1 MAEKIDGVVG
11 FRLWAQTRAES
22 PRDPLK
28 PQSNAPYQAVWNA
41 WLRFLAQRS
50 MVVNG
55 LPQSLHWL
63 DARPVDVLDFLKPR
77 AGMRA
82 NHQPE
87 RQLSEVTRRR
97 YWRMLERLYG
107 FAVVNGWVAENPATM
122 MGERDQPDLPPQLGH
137 ILPPPLWKE
146 LPRHFP
152 KGNTLIECRDRAIL
166 HLLYKL
172 ALTPEE
178 IRTLKTSDINMQDV
192 QLANEVSA
200 QVLLHVDGPRLAQKR
215 ILPLPDECSGAL
227 RAWLSARGQH
237 KPSCASPALLCAMT
251 GEALSTSALFHL
263 VSKVVLAANDAL
275 AKKGGVQTWMPER
288 EGPQVL
294 RNTAIVHW
302 LNDGVP
308 EKEVVRRV
316 GLKNSRGLRHL
327 RHLADSN
334 ATQSAV

>member
-1 MAEKIDGVVG
+1 MD
-11 FRLWAQTRAES
+11 
-22 PRDPLK
+22 
-28 PQSNAPYQAVWNA
+28 
-41 WLRFLAQRS
+41 
-50 MVVNG
+50 G

-77 AGMRA
+77 AGLRA

-122 MGERDQPDLPPQLGH
+122 MGESDQPDLAPQLGH
-137 ILPPPLWKE
+137 ILPPALWKE

-152 KGNTLIECRDRAIL
+152 EGNTLVECRDRAVL
-166 HLLYKL
+166 HLLYTL

-178 IRTLKTSDINMQDV
+178 IRTLKPSDITVHD
-192 QLANEVSA
+192 
-200 QVLLHVDGPRLAQKR
+200 VLLVKEVHAKQFLQVDGPRQAQKR
-215 ILPLPDECSGAL
+215 KLPLPDECSGAL
-227 RAWLSARGQH
+227 QAWLSARGQH
-237 KPSCASPALLCAMT
+237 KPSSASPALLCAMT

-275 AKKGGVQTWMPER
+275 AKKGDVQTWMPER
-288 EGPQVL
+288 VGPQVL

-316 GLKNSRGLRHL
+316 GLKNSKGLHHL
-327 RHLADSN
+327 RHLASR
-334 ATQSAV
+334 QE

>member
-1 MAEKIDGVVG
+1 MQITEKIDGVEG
-11 FRLWAQTRAES
+11 FRLWAQARAES

-50 MVVNG
+50 VLVDG

-122 MGERDQPDLPPQLGH
+122 MGESDQPDLAPQLGH
-137 ILPPPLWKE
+137 ILPPALWKE

-152 KGNTLIECRDRAIL
+152 EGNTLVECRDRAVL
-166 HLLYKL
+166 HLLYTL

-178 IRTLKTSDINMQDV
+178 IRTLKPSDITVHD
-192 QLANEVSA
+192 
-200 QVLLHVDGPRLAQKR
+200 VLLVKEVHAKQFLQVDGPRQAQKR
-215 ILPLPDECSGAL
+215 KLPLPDECSGAL
-227 RAWLSARGQH
+227 QAWLSARGQH
-237 KPSCASPALLCAMT
+237 KPSSASPALLCAMT

-263 VSKVVLAANDAL
+263 VSKVVLAATDAL
-275 AKKGGVQTWMPER
+275 AKKGDVQTWMPER
-288 EGPQVL
+288 VGPQVL

-316 GLKNSRGLRHL
+316 GLKNSKGLHHL
-327 RHLADSN
+327 RHLASR
-334 ATQSAV
+334 QE

>member
-1 MAEKIDGVVG
+1 MQITEKIDGVEG
-11 FRLWAQTRAES
+11 FRLWAQARAES

-50 MVVNG
+50 VLVDG

-77 AGMRA
+77 AGLRA

-122 MGERDQPDLPPQLGH
+122 MGESDQPDLAPQLGH
-137 ILPPPLWKE
+137 ILPPALWKE

-152 KGNTLIECRDRAIL
+152 EGNTLVECRDRAVL
-166 HLLYKL
+166 HLLYTL

-178 IRTLKTSDINMQDV
+178 IRTLKPSDITVHD
-192 QLANEVSA
+192 
-200 QVLLHVDGPRLAQKR
+200 VLLVKEVHAKQFLQVDGPRQAQKR
-215 ILPLPDECSGAL
+215 KLPLPDECSGAL
-227 RAWLSARGQH
+227 QAWLSARGQH
-237 KPSCASPALLCAMT
+237 KPSSASPALLCAMT

-275 AKKGGVQTWMPER
+275 AKKGDLQTWMPER
-288 EGPQVL
+288 VGPQVL

-316 GLKNSRGLRHL
+316 GLKNSKGLHHL
-327 RHLADSN
+327 RHLASR
-334 ATQSAV
+334 QE

>member
-1 MAEKIDGVVG
+1 MQITEKIDGVEG
-11 FRLWAQTRAES
+11 FRLWAQARAES

-50 MVVNG
+50 VLVDG

-77 AGMRA
+77 AGLRA

-122 MGERDQPDLPPQLGH
+122 MGESDQPDLAPQLGH
-137 ILPPPLWKE
+137 ILPPALWKE

-152 KGNTLIECRDRAIL
+152 EGNTLVECRDRAVL
-166 HLLYKL
+166 HLLYTL

-178 IRTLKTSDINMQDV
+178 IRTLKPSDITVHD
-192 QLANEVSA
+192 
-200 QVLLHVDGPRLAQKR
+200 VLLVKEVHAKQFLQVDGPRQAQKR
-215 ILPLPDECSGAL
+215 KLPLPDECSDAL
-227 RAWLSARGQH
+227 QAWLSARGQH
-237 KPSCASPALLCAMT
+237 KPSSASPALLCAMT

-275 AKKGGVQTWMPER
+275 AKKGDVQTWMPER
-288 EGPQVL
+288 VGPQVL

-316 GLKNSRGLRHL
+316 GLKNSKGLHHL
-327 RHLADSN
+327 RHLASR
-334 ATQSAV
+334 QE

>member
-1 MAEKIDGVVG
+1 MQITEKIDGVEG
-11 FRLWAQTRAES
+11 FRLWAQARAES

-50 MVVNG
+50 VLVDG

-77 AGMRA
+77 AGLRA

-107 FAVVNGWVAENPATM
+107 FAVVNGWGAENPATM
-122 MGERDQPDLPPQLGH
+122 MGESDQPDLAPQLGH
-137 ILPPPLWKE
+137 ILPPALWKE

-152 KGNTLIECRDRAIL
+152 EGNTLVECRDRAVL
-166 HLLYKL
+166 HLLYTL

-178 IRTLKTSDINMQDV
+178 IRTLKPSDITVHD
-192 QLANEVSA
+192 
-200 QVLLHVDGPRLAQKR
+200 VLLVKEVHAKQFLQVDGPRQAQKR
-215 ILPLPDECSGAL
+215 KLPLPDECSGAL
-227 RAWLSARGQH
+227 QAWLSARGQH
-237 KPSCASPALLCAMT
+237 KPSSASPALLCAMT

-275 AKKGGVQTWMPER
+275 AKKGDVQTWMPER
-288 EGPQVL
+288 VGPQVL

-316 GLKNSRGLRHL
+316 GLKNSKGLHHL
-327 RHLADSN
+327 RHLASR
-334 ATQSAV
+334 QE

>member
-1 MAEKIDGVVG
+1 MQITEKIDGVEG
-11 FRLWAQTRAES
+11 FRLWAQARAES

-50 MVVNG
+50 VLVDG

-77 AGMRA
+77 AGLRA

-122 MGERDQPDLPPQLGH
+122 MGESDQPDLAPQLGH
-137 ILPPPLWKE
+137 ILPPALWKE
-146 LPRHFP
+146 LPCHFP
-152 KGNTLIECRDRAIL
+152 EGNTLVECRDRAVL
-166 HLLYKL
+166 HLLYTL

-178 IRTLKTSDINMQDV
+178 IRTLKPSDITVHD
-192 QLANEVSA
+192 
-200 QVLLHVDGPRLAQKR
+200 VLLVKEVHAKQFLQVDGPRQAQKR
-215 ILPLPDECSGAL
+215 KLPLPDECSGAL
-227 RAWLSARGQH
+227 QAWLSARGQH
-237 KPSCASPALLCAMT
+237 KPSSASPALLCAMT

-275 AKKGGVQTWMPER
+275 AKKGDVQTWMPER
-288 EGPQVL
+288 VGPQVL

-316 GLKNSRGLRHL
+316 GLKNSKGLHHL
-327 RHLADSN
+327 RHLASR
-334 ATQSAV
+334 QE

>member
-97 YWRMLERLYG
+97 
-107 FAVVNGWVAENPATM
+107 
-122 MGERDQPDLPPQLGH
+122 
-137 ILPPPLWKE
+137 
-146 LPRHFP
+146 
-152 KGNTLIECRDRAIL
+152 
-166 HLLYKL
+166 
-172 ALTPEE
+172 
-178 IRTLKTSDINMQDV
+178 
-192 QLANEVSA
+192 
-200 QVLLHVDGPRLAQKR
+200 
-215 ILPLPDECSGAL
+215 
-227 RAWLSARGQH
+227 
-237 KPSCASPALLCAMT
+237 
-251 GEALSTSALFHL
+251 
-263 VSKVVLAANDAL
+263 
-275 AKKGGVQTWMPER
+275 
-288 EGPQVL
+288 
-294 RNTAIVHW
+294 
-302 LNDGVP
+302 
-308 EKEVVRRV
+308 
-316 GLKNSRGLRHL
+316 
-327 RHLADSN
+327 
-334 ATQSAV
+334 

>member
-1 MAEKIDGVVG
+1 MQITEKIDGVEG
-11 FRLWAQTRAES
+11 FRLWAQARAES

-50 MVVNG
+50 VLVDG

-77 AGMRA
+77 AGLRA

-122 MGERDQPDLPPQLGH
+122 MGESDQPDLAPQLGH
-137 ILPPPLWKE
+137 ILPPALWKE

-152 KGNTLIECRDRAIL
+152 EGNTLVECRDRAVL
-166 HLLYKL
+166 HLLYTL

-178 IRTLKTSDINMQDV
+178 IRTLKPSDITVHD
-192 QLANEVSA
+192 
-200 QVLLHVDGPRLAQKR
+200 VLLVKEVHAKQFLQVDGPRQAQKR
-215 ILPLPDECSGAL
+215 KLPFPDECSGAL
-227 RAWLSARGQH
+227 QAWLSARGQH
-237 KPSCASPALLCAMT
+237 KPSSASPALLCAMT

-275 AKKGGVQTWMPER
+275 AKKGDVQTWMPER
-288 EGPQVL
+288 VGPQVL

-316 GLKNSRGLRHL
+316 GLKNSKGLHHL
-327 RHLADSN
+327 RHLASR
-334 ATQSAV
+334 QE

>member
-1 MAEKIDGVVG
+1 MQITEKIDGVEG
-11 FRLWAQTRAES
+11 FRLWAQARAES
-22 PRDPLK
+22 LRDPLK

-50 MVVNG
+50 VLVDG

-77 AGMRA
+77 AGLRA

-122 MGERDQPDLPPQLGH
+122 MGESDQPDLAPQLGH
-137 ILPPPLWKE
+137 ILPPALWKE

-152 KGNTLIECRDRAIL
+152 EGNTLVECRDRAVL
-166 HLLYKL
+166 HLLYTL

-178 IRTLKTSDINMQDV
+178 IRTLKPSDITVHD
-192 QLANEVSA
+192 
-200 QVLLHVDGPRLAQKR
+200 VLLVKEVHAKQFLQVDGPRQAQKR
-215 ILPLPDECSGAL
+215 KLPLPDECSGAL
-227 RAWLSARGQH
+227 QAWLSARGQH
-237 KPSCASPALLCAMT
+237 KPSSASPALLCAMT

-275 AKKGGVQTWMPER
+275 AKKGDVQTWMPER
-288 EGPQVL
+288 VGPQVL

-316 GLKNSRGLRHL
+316 GLKNSKGLHHL
-327 RHLADSN
+327 RHLASR
-334 ATQSAV
+334 QE

>member
-1 MAEKIDGVVG
+1 MQITEKIDGVEG
-11 FRLWAQTRAES
+11 FRLWAQARAES

-50 MVVNG
+50 VLVDG

-77 AGMRA
+77 AGLRA

-122 MGERDQPDLPPQLGH
+122 MGESDQPDLAPQLGH
-137 ILPPPLWKE
+137 ILPPALWKE

-152 KGNTLIECRDRAIL
+152 EGNTLVECRDRAVL
-166 HLLYKL
+166 HLLYTL

-178 IRTLKTSDINMQDV
+178 IRTLKPSDITVHD
-192 QLANEVSA
+192 
-200 QVLLHVDGPRLAQKR
+200 VLLVKEVHAKQFLQVDGPRQAQKR
-215 ILPLPDECSGAL
+215 KLPLPDECSGAL
-227 RAWLSARGQH
+227 QAWLSARGQH
-237 KPSCASPALLCAMT
+237 KPS
-251 GEALSTSALFHL
+251 
-263 VSKVVLAANDAL
+263 
-275 AKKGGVQTWMPER
+275 
-288 EGPQVL
+288 
-294 RNTAIVHW
+294 
-302 LNDGVP
+302 
-308 EKEVVRRV
+308 RV
-316 GLKNSRGLRHL
+316 C
-327 RHLADSN
+327 
-334 ATQSAV
+334 